1 MTIETAMWFALGF
14 LTAAILALIVMSSLW
29 RRAERLTRGRVSRE
43 LPADVHAAIADK
55 DLQAARF
62 ATDHRRLELAM
73 AAARRQA
80 ADARIEFARA
90 RQAHL
95 DETRRAD
102 ELETRVADLDAHLTT
117 TKGALDDALTEIE
130 EKRLSLEE
138 EATRISG
145 LLHDVSA
152 RDIEVATR
160 KTELGT
166 LEVQIE
172 AARNRSVEQMRRIDD
187 LLAEKGRAETLLVQE
202 RDRADRLD
210 KRIERL
216 VADLADREEVAAQR
230 QRELDRAR
238 EALAVS
244 HQRVTVL
251 GAREENLPQ
260 ASAAMLRTLDQLEAR
275 NRDLE
280 ARLAAAETGAD
291 GKRGDKAPAPPSAG
305 REALR
310 NEMAGLAAEMAH
322 LTERLEGPGSPIDR
336 ILAAT
341 EGSAGPRPS
350 LAERIRRLRET
361 ETTSAATAD
370 GRRA

>member
-14 LTAAILALIVMSSLW
+14 LTAGILALIVMSSLW
-29 RRAERLTRGRVSRE
+29 RRAERLTRRRVSRE
-43 LPADVHAAIADK
+43 LPADVHAAIADR
-55 DLQAARF
+55 DFLAARF

-90 RQAHL
+90 RNAQQE
-95 DETRRAD
+95 ETRRAD
-102 ELETRVADLDAHLTT
+102 ELEARVTDLEARLSE
-117 TKGALDDALTEIE
+117 TKSALDDALADIE
-130 EKRLSLEE
+130 AKRIMLDE
-138 EATRISG
+138 EATRING

-244 HQRVTVL
+244 HQRVSVL

-260 ASAAMLRTLDQLEAR
+260 ATAAMLRTLDQIEAR

-280 ARLAAAETGAD
+280 TRLATAEAAAGGRGAVAAAATSTS
-291 GKRGDKAPAPPSAG
+291 GS
-305 REALR
+305 EALR
-310 NEMAGLAAEMAH
+310 NDIAGLAAEMAH

-341 EGSAGPRPS
+341 DGPTGPHPS
-350 LAERIRRLRET
+350 LADRIRHLREADAAST
-361 ETTSAATAD
+361 ATAD
-370 GRRA
+370 GRRP